1 MSNQN
6 MTFSDENNTNIRNTK
21 LYLGKE
27 IFINNSDI
35 NFNNANVFIKPPIQD
50 DHMVNK
56 EYIITIQANRQL
68 IIENM
73 SEDRNT
79 NYIEL
84 SEKLAELQRKKDEL
98 ITQLNNLRTYFFPYF
113 TQ

>member
-6 MTFSDENNTNIRNTK
+6 MTFPNENNTHIRNTR
-21 LYLGKE
+21 LYLGRE

-35 NFNNANVFIKPPIQD
+35 NFNNANVFIKTPTQD

-56 EYIITIQANRQL
+56 EYIVTIQTNRQL
-68 IIENM
+68 IIQNM

-84 SEKLAELQRKKDEL
+84 SEKIAELQRKKDEL
-98 ITQLNNLRTYFFPYF
+98 ITQLYNLRTYFFPYF
-113 TQ
+113 IQ